1 MKKALSSLVLAIT
14 VCLIFA
20 TLSAASTLSDYVY
33 KPDSAFKWEIASSS
47 TSRQGSKTIID
58 MTSQTWQGIVWHHKM
73 ELFRPAKCEYPNTA
87 LLFIT
92 GNYGPNRT
100 ESMIGLQLALK
111 SGCPVAVLYDV
122 PNQPLYGGKTEDAL
136 IAYTLQKYLETGDKT
151 WPLLLPMTK
160 SAFQAMNTVEQFFA
174 QKSSAK
180 IEQFVVCGA
189 SKRGWTTWLTAA
201 VDPVRVKGIMP
212 MVYDNLNMKAQM
224 KKQVVSFGDYSV
236 QIKDYTDLG
245 LVKILSTDLG
255 KSINNIIDPWTYRK
269 SLTIPKLI
277 INGSNDPYWPQDALN
292 IYLNDLKGPK
302 SVLYMVNSG
311 HGLVN
316 NDDTGSKLE
325 TLVNSMSVFTRS
337 IASGIPTPVIKWKHT
352 TNKTSNKLDIIAD
365 PEQYSARMLVN
376 RSTTRDF
383 RLSKWESVDMKT
395 GRKGFFGE
403 VELPKEGFM
412 AVFGEAST
420 LVNGLKY
427 TNSTQIRILNSKG
440 VVK

>member
-1 MKKALSSLVLAIT
+1 MKKALNFSVLVIALLLMLAVISS
-14 VCLIFA
+14 
-20 TLSAASTLSDYVY
+20 ASTLSDYVH
-33 KPDSAFKWEIASSS
+33 KPDSVFKWDISSNTAS
-47 TSRQGSKTIID
+47 RDGSKTIID

-73 ELFRPAKCEYPNTA
+73 ELFRPAKCEFPNTA

-92 GNYGPNRT
+92 GNYGPNRS
-100 ESMIGLQLALK
+100 ESKIGLQLALR
-111 SGCPVAVLYDV
+111 SGCPVAVLYDI

-136 IAYTLQKYLETGDKT
+136 IAYTLKKFLETGDKT

-160 SAFQAMNTVEQFFA
+160 SAFQAMNTVEQYFN
-174 QKSSAK
+174 QKSGIK

-201 VDPVRVKGIMP
+201 VDPDRVKGIMP

-224 KKQVVSFGDYSV
+224 KQQIISFGDYSS
-236 QIKDYTDLG
+236 QIQDYTNLG
-245 LVKILSTDLG
+245 LQKTLSTDKG
-255 KSINNIIDPWTYRK
+255 KSINNVIDPWTYRK
-269 SLTIPKLI
+269 HLTLPKLL

-292 IYLNDLKGPK
+292 IYWNDLKGPK

-316 NDDTGSKLE
+316 NDDTGSKME
-325 TLVNSMSVFTRS
+325 TLVNSMAVFTRS
-337 IASGIPTPVIKWKHT
+337 IASGEPAPVIKWKHT
-352 TNKTSNKLDIIAD
+352 TNDNSSKLDIIAD
-365 PEQYSARMLVN
+365 PAKYSARMLVTT
-376 RSTTRDF
+376 SATRDF
-383 RLSKWESVDMKT
+383 RLSKWESVDMT
-395 GRKGFFGE
+395 AGRNGFSGT
-403 VELPKEGFM
+403 VQLPKEGFE

-420 LVNGLKY
+420 VVNGMKY